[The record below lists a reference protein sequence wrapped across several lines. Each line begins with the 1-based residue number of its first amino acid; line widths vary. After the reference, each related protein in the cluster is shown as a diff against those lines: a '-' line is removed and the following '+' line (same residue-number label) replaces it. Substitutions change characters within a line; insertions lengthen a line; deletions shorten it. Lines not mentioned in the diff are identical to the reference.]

1 MPSYEAYV
9 GHWIVRNR
17 WWILIF
23 TFVLVLVAGSG
34 VRFLTVNNDTRVFF
48 SEQNPQLKA
57 LETLE
62 NSYTKDQNVFFVIAP
77 KDGNVFTLE
86 TLTATGELTQASWQM
101 PYSNRVDSIINFQH
115 TRAEGDN
122 FIVEDLVPDSSKIS
136 GEDIER
142 IPGESDLCL

>member
-1 MPSYEAYV
+1 MPSYEANV

-23 TFVLVLVAGSG
+23 TLILVIIAGSG

-62 NSYTKDQNVFFVIAP
+62 NTYTKDQNVFFVIAP

-86 TLTATGELTQASWQM
+86 TLTATSELTQASWHF
-101 PYSNRVDSIINFQH
+101 N
-115 TRAEGDN
+115 
-122 FIVEDLVPDSSKIS
+122 
-136 GEDIER
+136 
-142 IPGESDLCL
+142 